1 MILQKEIKNFKLYQS
16 IIIYFDFSCFKLFF
30 SQDMLY
36 KTKITSTEFVQLFL
50 AFHGVLMSKDIIKRQ
65 TCDGYIKSL
74 SLSFTPHIATES
86 FTSFKLQ
93 QVFIIIINI
102 VIVIYYLCIINI

>member
-1 MILQKEIKNFKLYQS
+1 
-16 IIIYFDFSCFKLFF
+16 
-30 SQDMLY
+30 MLY

-50 AFHGVLMSKDIIKRQ
+50 AFHGVLMSKDITKRQ

-93 QVFIIIINI
+93 QVIIINI
-102 VIVIYYLCIINI
+102 IIVLFIIYIS

>member
-1 MILQKEIKNFKLYQS
+1 
-16 IIIYFDFSCFKLFF
+16 
-30 SQDMLY
+30 
-36 KTKITSTEFVQLFL
+36 
-50 AFHGVLMSKDIIKRQ
+50 MSKDIIKRQ

-93 QVFIIIINI
+93 QVIIINI
-102 VIVIYYLCIINI
+102 IIVIYYLYIINIWLFLDGGYKYVSI

>member
-1 MILQKEIKNFKLYQS
+1 
-16 IIIYFDFSCFKLFF
+16 
-30 SQDMLY
+30 MLY

-65 TCDGYIKSL
+65 SCDGYIKSL

-93 QVFIIIINI
+93 QVVINTTIVINHLYIINI
-102 VIVIYYLCIINI
+102 YLFLDGGYKYVSI

>member
-1 MILQKEIKNFKLYQS
+1 
-16 IIIYFDFSCFKLFF
+16 
-30 SQDMLY
+30 MLY

-65 TCDGYIKSL
+65 SCDGYIKSL

-93 QVFIIIINI
+93 QVVINTTI
-102 VIVIYYLCIINI
+102 VVNHLCIINIYLFLDGGYKYVSI

>member
-1 MILQKEIKNFKLYQS
+1 ML
-16 IIIYFDFSCFKLFF
+16 LFF

-65 TCDGYIKSL
+65 ACDRYIKSL

-86 FTSFKLQ
+86 FSSFKLQ
-93 QVFIIIINI
+93 QVIINI
-102 VIVIYYLCIINI
+102 IIVVNIYVSYI